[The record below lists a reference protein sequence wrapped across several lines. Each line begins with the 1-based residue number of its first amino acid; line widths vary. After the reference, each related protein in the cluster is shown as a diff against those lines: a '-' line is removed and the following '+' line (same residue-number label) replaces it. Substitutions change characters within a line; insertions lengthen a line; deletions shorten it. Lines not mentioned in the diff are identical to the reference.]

1 MLAGNGLRKAEVA
14 RRFTTTRVGDS
25 MTLDV
30 RYDLTDD
37 ELSDLVALYG
47 TYEWWA
53 ERDREAVARA
63 VAGTDAL
70 VCLAD
75 SDTGDLVAS
84 ARVLTDLVHY
94 ATVYDV
100 VVAAERRGEGLG
112 RQVMDAVIEHPDL
125 QDLDRLSLFCRDG
138 LELFYEECGFAR
150 ASMRAPIPE
159 RDGEER
165 ELIRMVYERERST
178 A

>member
-1 MLAGNGLRKAEVA
+1 
-14 RRFTTTRVGDS
+14 
-25 MTLDV
+25 MTVDV

-37 ELSDLVALYG
+37 ELSDFVTLYG
-47 TYEWWA
+47 DYEWWA
-53 ERDREAVARA
+53 DRDHEAIARA

-75 SDTGDLVAS
+75 SDTDELVAS
-84 ARVLTDLVHY
+84 ARVLTDFVYY

-100 VVAAERRGEGLG
+100 IVAAERRGEGLG
-112 RQVMDAVIEHPDL
+112 RRVMDAVVDHPDL
-125 QDLDRLSLFCRDG
+125 QDLDRLSLFCRKG
-138 LELFYEECGFAR
+138 LESFYEECGFVR

-178 A
+178 E